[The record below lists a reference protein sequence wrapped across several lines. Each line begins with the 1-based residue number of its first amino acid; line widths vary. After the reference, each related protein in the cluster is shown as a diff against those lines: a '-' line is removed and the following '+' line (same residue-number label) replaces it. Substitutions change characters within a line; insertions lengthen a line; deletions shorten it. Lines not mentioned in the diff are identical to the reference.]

1 MAGLAPRVALWI
13 GVLLIV
19 IGLVCRYLLG
29 LRGFGSLTAAL
40 FGMPLAMLGFVATD
54 PQYTRGAMR
63 GVVGLTLLG
72 VLSTVHVLPMFHGL
86 LQGEPQPDSMVS
98 ILARAAMLLLCAT
111 LLGVCFAAFVSSRI
125 RQVSR

>member
-1 MAGLAPRVALWI
+1 MANLAPRVALWV

-19 IGLVCRYLLG
+19 IGLVCRYFLG

-40 FGMPLAMLGFVATD
+40 FGMPLALLGFVATD

-72 VLSTVHVLPMFHGL
+72 LLSTIHALPLFHGL
-86 LQGEPQPDSMVS
+86 LQGDQQPDSPVS
-98 ILARAAMLLLCAT
+98 ILARAAMLLLCTT
-111 LLGVCFAAFVSSRI
+111 LLGVCFATFVSSRL
-125 RQVSR
+125 RRVSR